1 MKKKRANEL
10 YAFADLQNWREVT
23 RNVEPRI
30 RLGLFGDPVAHSLS
44 PKLQNAALSHH
55 KIDMQ
60 YAAFRIARDELADAL
75 KLAREFD
82 FMGLNLTV
90 PHKIIALDQMNDVDP
105 PAQKIGAI
113 NVVAIRDEKLIGFN
127 TDGIAFSRAIREEF
141 VVDLRDLRVM
151 VLGAGGVARAI
162 ATQCALEGCER
173 LVIANRTFD
182 KAEQLV
188 EKLRP
193 LFTGPRVLG
202 PVARLQP
209 IPWEEAAF
217 RFQIANVDLIVN
229 ATSVGLNRTDA
240 APIPARLLAPH
251 LIIYDTVYARGQTP
265 FVAAANAAG
274 ARAASGLSML
284 LHQGALSFQ
293 IWFERDA
300 PIDVMRA
307 AL

>member
-1 MKKKRANEL
+1 VKKKRANEL
-10 YAFADLQNWREVT
+10 YTFADLQNWREVT

-30 RLGLFGDPVAHSLS
+30 RLGVFGDPVAHSLS

-60 YAAFRIARDELADAL
+60 YAAFRIARDELPDAL
-75 KLAREFD
+75 TLARELD
-82 FMGLNLTV
+82 FVGLNLTV
-90 PHKIIALDQMNDVDP
+90 PHKIAALEQMDEVDP
-105 PAQKIGAI
+105 AAQKVGAI
-113 NVVAIRDEKLIGFN
+113 NVVAIRDAKLIGFS

-151 VLGAGGVARAI
+151 VLGAGGAARAI
-162 ATQCALEGCER
+162 ATQCALEACER

-202 PVARLQP
+202 PVARLQA
-209 IPWEEAAF
+209 IPWEEEAF

-300 PIDVMRA
+300 PLDVMRA